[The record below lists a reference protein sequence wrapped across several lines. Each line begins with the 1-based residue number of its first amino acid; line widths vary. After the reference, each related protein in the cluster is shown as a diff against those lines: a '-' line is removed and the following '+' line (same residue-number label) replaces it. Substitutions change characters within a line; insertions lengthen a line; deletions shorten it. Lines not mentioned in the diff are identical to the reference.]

1 MNLLKG
7 VVEVINVSIYSISI
21 DKSIVPLYF
30 VSILLVISDSTLIL
44 YSSANFSNFKLM

>member
-1 MNLLKG
+1 MNLLKDA
-7 VVEVINVSIYSISI
+7 VEVINVSIYSISI

-44 YSSANFSNFKLM
+44 YSSANFTKLQI